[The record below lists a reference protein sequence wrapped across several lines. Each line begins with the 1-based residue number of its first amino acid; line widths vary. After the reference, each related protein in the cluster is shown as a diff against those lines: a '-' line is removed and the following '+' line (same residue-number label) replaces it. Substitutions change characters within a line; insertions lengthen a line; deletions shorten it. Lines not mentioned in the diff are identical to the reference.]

1 MRFLMASATR
11 LTSRNSS
18 ACCTALGLGNNSR
31 MSSKERTTDKKIDRL
46 VTVKFLYDQRITANW
61 MSNWFMNLHLQPD
74 GWENSEEAKRPK
86 TAPGPGSR
94 DRSSGG
100 GGRGGGESVERP
112 HGEGVA
118 RDDAPDEPVE
128 RPHGKGVARDGGA
141 GPSRPTR
148 PLPPPSPPIPNS
160 VSPKIPASAAHGIW
174 SAKDNRFYT
183 PGIVREFAPVVFFL
197 PPPPP
202 PLEPRPR
209 ATCRS
214 RGPRDS
220 RDSVTY

>member
-1 MRFLMASATR
+1 MGFLTEY
-11 LTSRNSS
+11 
-18 ACCTALGLGNNSR
+18 
-31 MSSKERTTDKKIDRL
+31 K
-46 VTVKFLYDQRITANW
+46 ITADY

-74 GWENSEEAKRPK
+74 GWENPEEAKRPK

-100 GGRGGGESVERP
+100 GGGGGGESVERP
-112 HGEGVA
+112 HGKGVA

-128 RPHGKGVARDGGA
+128 RPHGNGVARDDGA
-141 GPSRPTR
+141 GPSRPPP
-148 PLPPPSPPIPNS
+148 PLPSPPIPNS
-160 VSPKIPASAAHGIW
+160 VSPEIPVSAARGIW

-183 PGIVREFAPVVFFL
+183 SGIVWVLGSVGFVFA
-197 PPPPP
+197 PPPP

-209 ATCRS
+209 ATRRS

>member
-1 MRFLMASATR
+1 MADLKKFLGV
-11 LTSRNSS
+11 LF
-18 ACCTALGLGNNSR
+18 ALGVGNNAR
-31 MSSKERTTDKKIDRL
+31 MSIKEMTSDLRIDRF
-46 VTVKFLYDQRITANW
+46 VRVGFLTEYKITADY

-100 GGRGGGESVERP
+100 GGGGES
-112 HGEGVA
+112 
-118 RDDAPDEPVE
+118 VE
-128 RPHGKGVARDGGA
+128 RPHGKGVARDDGA
-141 GPSRPTR
+141 GPSRP
-148 PLPPPSPPIPNS
+148 PLPSPSLPIPNP
-160 VSPKIPASAAHGIW
+160 VSPEIPVSAARGIW

-183 PGIVREFAPVVFFL
+183 PGIVRDLGSVGFVFA
-197 PPPPP
+197 PPPP

-209 ATCRS
+209 ATRRS